1 MDNFKKHY
9 FEALGT
15 KDDAKLVEARK
26 LAHEIRRF
34 EIELYW
40 KRATY
45 FWAFQ
50 LVAFTALGLLLKDGK
65 ISSMSLLLIP
75 SSIGVI
81 TAFAGWL
88 TARGSR
94 FWQEN
99 WEAHV
104 DLLEDATKERLTQVV
119 LCRRP
124 PQYSVSRI
132 NESLLLLITLGWA
145 VVLVFGAIP
154 QAAELLSF
162 SPLFSGIAILG
173 AVGLACVLLWGS
185 NRTDFVGQMY
195 RFGTAGWTECPRKWK
210 SGVPIII
217 WRHQSAGRLLASP
230 NPLQKQQ
237 RNMQIRF
244 DQVNWDPTVT
254 AFLRIS

>member
-1 MDNFKKHY
+1 MFSPSPQFGACEMPGRRRTEHSMDNFRKHY

-15 KDDAKLVEARK
+15 RDDSKLLEARK
-26 LAHEIRRF
+26 LAHEIRQF

-50 LVAFTALGLLLKDGK
+50 LVAFTALGLLLRDGK
-65 ISSMSLLLIP
+65 ISSMHLLLIP

-88 TARGSR
+88 TARGSK

-99 WEAHV
+99 WEARV

-124 PQYSVSRI
+124 PQYSVSR
-132 NESLLLLITLGWA
+132 
-145 VVLVFGAIP
+145 
-154 QAAELLSF
+154 
-162 SPLFSGIAILG
+162 
-173 AVGLACVLLWGS
+173 
-185 NRTDFVGQMY
+185 
-195 RFGTAGWTECPRKWK
+195 
-210 SGVPIII
+210 
-217 WRHQSAGRLLASP
+217 
-230 NPLQKQQ
+230 
-237 RNMQIRF
+237 
-244 DQVNWDPTVT
+244 
-254 AFLRIS
+254 